1 MGTECCD
8 KFMIHYRDNFTCRYC
23 GARPGS
29 ENLEVD
35 HVIPR
40 SRSGS
45 DNSCNLVTACVTCN
59 RRKSNKIVFPADMIE
74 CDDTDEGWKVHKS
87 FGVYAVKFNDEELVI
102 EDNIGLY
109 YRFRQLIYDPWLV
122 KWTLFKMD
130 KNKVDRSKVCDF
142 LNCLE
147 YVEQMIV
154 IPERTETTS

>member
-8 KFMIHYRDNFTCRYC
+8 KFMILYRDNFTCRYC

-45 DNSCNLVTACVTCN
+45 NNSCNLVTACVTCN

-109 YRFRQLIYDPWLV
+109 YEFRQLIYDPWLV

-130 KNKVDRSKVCDF
+130 KNKVDQSKVCDF

-154 IPERTETTS
+154 IPERTETT

>member
-1 MGTECCD
+1 MGAECCD

-87 FGVYAVKFNDEELVI
+87 FGVFAVKFNDEEVVI
-102 EDNIGLY
+102 EDNIGWWFEV
-109 YRFRQLIYDPWLV
+109 RRLIKDPNFS
-122 KWTLFKMD
+122 KYTLSKMINFNWD
-130 KNKVDRSKVCDF
+130 SSKVCDF
-142 LNCLE
+142 FDCMQ
-147 YVEQMIV
+147 YIEQMIV
-154 IPERTETTS
+154 IPEMIETI